1 MGVLGYARRPG
12 AARLR
17 RRHAR
22 RRGPPGGPAADA
34 ERRDA
39 RRCPPSTRWCSAA
52 ARISVRRST
61 ASHRRHTPPPSARR
75 ATTAE
80 LALLQGALAHDLP
93 VLGVCRGMQ
102 LLNVAHGGTLVQHL
116 PDTVGHDGHRTRPG
130 HFDLHAVRLAP
141 ASRIAAILG
150 TAAEV
155 SSGHHQGLAT
165 VGDGLDAVAWAQD
178 GSVEAVEDPSRR
190 FLIGVLWHPEEGQD
204 QRLFGALVEPLRAPD
219 SPQSGD
225 FGFPRA
231 SAVAASLRGRVPA
244 GLDRVPPCGAGPRR
258 LGRKLTSSRPQ
269 PVSHH

>member
-1 MGVLGYARRPG
+1 MSSERPVIGITAYVAQARWGFWDLPAALVPLGYVDAILAAGGRPVV
-12 AARLR
+12 L
-17 RRHAR
+17 
-22 RRGPPGGPAADA
+22 PPMSSGVTETLSAVDALVLCGGPDLGPAIYGQ
-34 ERRDA
+34 
-39 RRCPPSTRWCSAA
+39 S
-52 ARISVRRST
+52 
-61 ASHRRHTPPPSARR
+61 PSAH
-75 ATTAE
+75 TTAVCPARDEAE
-80 LALLQGALAHDLP
+80 LALLRGALAHDLP

-178 GSVEAVEDPSRR
+178 GSIEAVEDPSHR

-204 QRLFGALVEPLRAPD
+204 QRLFAALV
-219 SPQSGD
+219 G
-225 FGFPRA
+225 
-231 SAVAASLRGRVPA
+231 AAA
-244 GLDRVPPCGAGPRR
+244 GTG
-258 LGRKLTSSRPQ
+258 
-269 PVSHH
+269 